1 MTTTTQTIDTE
12 DVGVYSTCKYKS
24 KVCDNTFKTVSLS
37 PLNKKSTNKEVCLEF
52 MNWDDVPEYTEDTNW
67 WSSKVLNNWD
77 MLFYK
82 PIKVLEKIEITGTP
96 GLGKIISKEKFW
108 LKKVL
113 IKSPITRHTRKRFFT
128 HKIYVSFAIS
138 QGEKNGV
145 YTLIDKDNCNTDGD
159 CYARNDVGWYINE
172 NLIKH
177 HRDIRDH
184 SNFVKEC
191 FHPGKFTDERDIK
204 YVNNQHN
211 SFKAFCNG
219 TRIAQRWGKIKYIDI

>member
-1 MTTTTQTIDTE
+1 MTTTTQIIDTE
-12 DVGVYSTCKYKS
+12 TGVYSTCKYKS
-24 KVCDNTFKTVSLS
+24 KVRDNTFKTVSLS
-37 PLNKKSTNKEVCLEF
+37 PLNKKSTNKELCLEF
-52 MNWDDVPEYTEDTNW
+52 AIWDEIDELAEDTNW

-82 PIKVLEKIEITGTP
+82 PIKVLEKIEATGFP

-113 IKSPITRHTRKRFFT
+113 IKSPITKHTRKRFFT

-145 YTLIDKDNCNTDGD
+145 YTLIDKDNCNNNGD

-184 SNFVKEC
+184 SNFVKEM

-219 TRIAQRWGKIKYIDI
+219 TRIAQRFGKIIYIDN